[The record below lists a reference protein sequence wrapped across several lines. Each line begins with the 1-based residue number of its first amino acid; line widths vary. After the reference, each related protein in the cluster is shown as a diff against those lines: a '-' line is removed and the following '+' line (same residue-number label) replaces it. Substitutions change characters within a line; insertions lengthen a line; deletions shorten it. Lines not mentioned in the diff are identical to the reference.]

1 MTENEHTIEEHLGI
15 IMVDGQRCEVWV
27 RSEPDNDGTW
37 HNALLFRRAG
47 GRAPA
52 HEVLITGVEWHVP
65 PGIALRRA
73 RELGEN
79 EQAVLFRRALLPRT
93 PLV

>member
-1 MTENEHTIEEHLGI
+1 MVKPADAIEEHLGVI
-15 IMVDGQRCEVWV
+15 VVDGQRCEVWV
-27 RSEPDNDGTW
+27 RSEPDPDGTW

-52 HEVLITGVEWHVP
+52 HEILSTGLEWHVP
-65 PGIALRRA
+65 PGIALTRA

-79 EQAVLFRRALLPRT
+79 EQAALFRRALRPRT

>member
-1 MTENEHTIEEHLGI
+1 MPEIAYAIEEYLGVI
-15 IMVDGQRCEVWV
+15 VVDGQRCEVWV
-27 RSEPDNDGTW
+27 RSEPDSDGTW

-47 GRAPA
+47 ARAA
-52 HEVLITGVEWHVP
+52 SRETFIAGLEWHVP
-65 PGIALRRA
+65 PGIALERA

-79 EQAVLFRRALLPRT
+79 EQAALFRRALRPRS